1 MAEGFER
8 ELLARVVGQDQAVR
22 DLCSL
27 YELALAGLN
36 GKNRPIGTMLLLGPT
51 GSGKTWLAEAAAEV
65 LYGTAAALIKVDCA
79 EYQHPHEIA
88 KIIGSPPGY
97 VGHGETS
104 PLFTQDVL
112 DRRDRNGVPL
122 AIVLFDDI
130 EKASPVLWQLLLG
143 VLDRGTLALGDNRR
157 VDFRRTIVLMSSNL
171 GADEISAM
179 RSGSIGFRTAHQE
192 AEASGFGDEIQ
203 RAALEAARR
212 HFSPEFMNR
221 IDKTVVFRPI
231 AGALLREV
239 LAIELSSIQQRILRD
254 AGMNFQLRCGI
265 EAQELLVREG
275 TDRRYGA
282 RQLKRAIDRLLL
294 TPLARLITSGQ
305 VSLGDVIDVQIDHA
319 SGDLSFH
326 RIGVGESEWSPRPD
340 IAPVVPFQIAHERD
354 RQAAIFVATAVAIS
368 AAVGLATGLTAAG
381 LPLRRSA

>member
-143 VLDRGTLALGDNRR
+143 VLDRGTLSLGDNRR

-179 RSGSIGFRTAHQE
+179 RLGSIGFHTAHQE